1 MPAIFAVA
9 WPFLLT
15 LLQTLVSYLLG
26 RGVFESLLLVGIRKY
41 CKRWPN
47 ATVIELAIA
56 WADSVGKRHL
66 LGDLQVPPD
75 GPAKLS
81 ARIDRGQGGFT
92 TAAFLSMICIVGAAL
107 VIGYAAGVH
116 KAQCKAVPVVAKP
129 AKALPGGGLR
139 LATEPVAKAK
149 PAQPVEK
156 GSKVMAV
163 GQIKVKPKPIP
174 EKGEAGKEGGPAK
187 DGATDGLC
195 ECGEITIDYTQ
206 TIDKDGQPGM
216 QVSPIGGQ
224 ITGGHH
230 SPLVG
235 PVMPKALPWAVGVT
249 HGLTGDSG
257 DWGVAVDR
265 DWSAVRGSVDMFQDG
280 RDIGGRVGV
289 LIKF

>member
-75 GPAKLS
+75 TSPRAVPR
-81 ARIDRGQGGFT
+81 ADRRQGGFT
-92 TAAFLSMICIVGAAL
+92 TQAFIALVCIVGAAL
-107 VIGYAAGVH
+107 VVGYSAGVH
-116 KAQCKAVPVVAKP
+116 HAQPKPVAIIAKDAKP
-129 AKALPGGGLR
+129 LLGGGLQ
-139 LATEPVAKAK
+139 LAVQPTEKLKPVR
-149 PAQPVEK
+149 PVEK
-156 GSKVMAV
+156 GAKVTAV
-163 GQIKVKPKPIP
+163 GQIKVKPRQAAS
-174 EKGEAGKEGGPAK
+174 KGEGSKDRGPAK

-206 TIDKDGQPGM
+206 LTDKDGQPGM
-216 QVSPIGGQ
+216 QVFADGAEV
-224 ITGGHH
+224 TGGHH
-230 SPLVG
+230 NPGAVTAK
-235 PVMPKALPWAVGVT
+235 PYELPWAIGVT
-249 HGLTGDSG
+249 HGLTPDSG
-257 DWGVAVDR
+257 DWGVAVHH
-265 DWSAVRGSVDMFQDG
+265 DWPAIRGTVDLFQDDG
-280 RDIGGRVGV
+280 GLGGRAGV
-289 LIKF
+289 LFRF

>member
-75 GPAKLS
+75 A
-81 ARIDRGQGGFT
+81 AAQRVDRRQGGFT
-92 TAAFLSMICIVGAAL
+92 TTAFLSLICIVGAAL

-116 KAQCKAVPVVAKP
+116 HGQGKPVAVVAKP
-129 AKALPGGGLR
+129 AKALPGGGLQ
-139 LATEPVAKAK
+139 LATVPVDKAK
-149 PAQPVEK
+149 PSQPVDK
-156 GSKVMAV
+156 STKVTAV
-163 GQIKVKPKPIP
+163 GQIKVKPKPAP
-174 EKGEAGKEGGPAK
+174 KKGEAGTDGGPAK
-187 DGATDGLC
+187 EGATDGLC
-195 ECGEITIDYTQ
+195 ECGEITIEYTQ

-265 DWSAVRGSVDMFQDG
+265 DWSAVRGSVDMFRDG